1 MPNLSRQGQS
11 LDVRSSITL
20 PSYSLVR
27 SREDVLKDLRK
38 QISKGRSIAAFEYD
52 EDEVEDA
59 VNAETKWDTLNIE
72 ILRRTA
78 SDDTLLNEYKSIP
91 LTKYYG
97 DWEDK
102 LRTHEIR
109 IGKRVSFLEGVVLR
123 IKKNLIP
130 QGAQGGSGV
139 LQSARQATTGEEK
152 VFIIHGHDE
161 ASKSQVARMVERLGF
176 TAVILAEQTN
186 RGRTIIEK
194 LERHSDVAFAVA
206 LLTPDDAGSRA
217 RQNVILELGHF
228 EGKIGRDRV
237 CILYSPGV
245 ELPSDIRGV
254 AYYELDKGGAW
265 RYSLAKELRDAGFP
279 VDMNK
284 L

>member
-1 MPNLSRQGQS
+1 
-11 LDVRSSITL
+11 L
-20 PSYSLVR
+20 PAFHLVR
-27 SREDVLKDLRK
+27 PKADVLKDLRK
-38 QISKGRSIAAFEYD
+38 QISKGRDIAEYEFD

-59 VNAETKWDTLNIE
+59 VDRETKWDLYGNE
-72 ILRRTA
+72 ILRRA
-78 SDDTLLNEYKSIP
+78 FSDESILNEYKAIQ

-97 DWEDK
+97 DWEDR

-109 IGKRVSFLEGVVLR
+109 VRKRITFLEALVQRLK
-123 IKKNLIP
+123 IIP
-130 QGAQGGSGV
+130 EGGESTAPV
-139 LQSARQATTGEEK
+139 SAGGER

-161 ASKSQVARMVERLGF
+161 ASKSQVARLVEKLGF
-176 TAVILAEQTN
+176 NAIILAEQTN

-206 LLTPDDAGSRA
+206 ILTPDDIVGAKSARA

-228 EGKIGRDRV
+228 EGRLGRDRV
-237 CILYSPGV
+237 CILYTPGV
-245 ELPSDIRGV
+245 EIPSDIRGV
-254 AYYELDKGGAW
+254 AFYELDKAGAW

>member
-1 MPNLSRQGQS
+1 MSGFH
-11 LDVRSSITL
+11 
-20 PSYSLVR
+20 LVR
-27 SREDVLKDLRK
+27 SKADVLKDLRK
-38 QISKGRSIAAFEYD
+38 QLKKGQDIAEFEYD

-59 VNAETKWDTLNIE
+59 VNDETKWDLLNVE
-72 ILRRTA
+72 ILRRA
-78 SDDTLLNEYKSIP
+78 FSDDTILNEYKAIQ

-102 LRTHEIR
+102 LGTHEIR
-109 IGKRVSFLEGVVLR
+109 VRKRVSFLESVVLR
-123 IKKNLIP
+123 VNKGMIP
-130 QGAQGGSGV
+130 ETGEG
-139 LQSARQATTGEEK
+139 TTSRASGEEK

-161 ASKSQVARMVERLGF
+161 ASKSQVARLVEKLGF

-186 RGRTIIEK
+186 KGRTIIEK

-206 LLTPDDAGSRA
+206 ILTPDDAVGTQSARA

-228 EGKIGRDRV
+228 EGKLGRDKV
-237 CILYSPGV
+237 CILYTPGV
-245 ELPSDIRGV
+245 DMPSDIRGV
-254 AYYELDKGGAW
+254 AYYELDRAGAW

>member
-1 MPNLSRQGQS
+1 
-11 LDVRSSITL
+11 L
-20 PSYSLVR
+20 PAFHLVR
-27 SREDVLKDLRK
+27 PKADVLKDLRK
-38 QISKGRSIAAFEYD
+38 QISKGREIAEYEYD

-59 VNAETKWDTLNIE
+59 INDESKWDLLNVE
-72 ILRRTA
+72 ILRREF
-78 SDDTLLNEYKSIP
+78 SDDTPLNEYKSIQ

-97 DWEDK
+97 DWEDR
-102 LRTHEIR
+102 LVTHEIR
-109 IGKRVSFLEGVVLR
+109 VGKRITFLESVVER
-123 IKKNLIP
+123 INKKLIP
-130 QGAQGGSGV
+130 ESGERVTQSPSGGE
-139 LQSARQATTGEEK
+139 R

-161 ASKSQVARMVERLGF
+161 ASKSQVARLVEKLGF

-206 LLTPDDAGSRA
+206 ILTPDDVVGTQSARA

-228 EGKIGRDRV
+228 EGKLGRDRV
-237 CILYSPGV
+237 CILYVPGV
-245 ELPSDIRGV
+245 DMPSDIKGV
-254 AYYELDKGGAW
+254 AYYELDKAGAW
-265 RYSLAKELRDAGFP
+265 RYSLARELKDAGFP